1 MGKGQTAR
9 ALAVEVARAG
19 LVVDVVDMDL
29 GQATLHEWALDRA
42 AAGLTPAVNVRLAHT
57 LVDALDGVPS
67 GTDVVIST
75 APPVPTRPPWRWR
88 AALTCWCS
96 PRAPRWTTCALRY
109 GPSTVSSL
117 MDPAIRLLMALSRIG
132 SASEAAAARE
142 YLTAAGYAV
151 ADGFVPERIS
161 YRAAHNAG
169 HAITEVRHPNLRSAA
184 LTVIQSVI
192 NAAVG
197 PATPRRPR
205 DDGCRRIRPEGA
217 WPSGRA
223 AHRRQSADRRPP
235 TTGRRFPAGWGQ
247 LPPRRPRAR

>member
-1 MGKGQTAR
+1 MAVLIGCASQKGGVGKGQTAR

-67 GTDVVIST
+67 GTDVVIIDGPARADETTLEMARS
-75 APPVPTRPPWRWR
+75 ADLLVQPTGASLDDLRPAVR
-88 AALTCWCS
+88 AFNSLVAHGI
-96 PRAPRWTTCALRY
+96 PR
-109 GPSTVSSL
+109 S
-117 MDPAIRLLMALSRIG
+117 RLLMALSRIG

-197 PATPRRPR
+197 AS
-205 DDGCRRIRPEGA
+205 DAEE
-217 WPSGRA
+217 A
-223 AHRRQSADRRPP
+223 A
-235 TTGRRFPAGWGQ
+235 
-247 LPPRRPRAR
+247 